1 MLAAALVS
9 QHRLR
14 PSPPRAP
21 PARLNWL
28 ADLFSPDAADSAAA
42 ELVLSELCEPEWAI
56 RCELG
61 AAVASS
67 LGGSGSLARGRTDAS
82 TDVRLDCGVR
92 FEIDAGF
99 DPPQGTVRLARPSR
113 LLAAEGFWKVS
124 ETDDRDVPKAISW
137 RLQSTGIRAGEEELV
152 PRGPLYFNALLEG
165 DGSTL
170 PLQLTAGRLTVK
182 EDLGADVGIF
192 RARGILAEF
201 KIVGAF
207 EAQRAIDPAQPPPPA
222 S

>member
-28 ADLFSPDAADSAAA
+28 ADLFSPVAADSAAA

-113 LLAAEGFWKVS
+113 LLAAEGFWKIS

-152 PRGPLYFNALLEG
+152 PPGPLYFNALLEG

-182 EDLGADVGIF
+182 EDIGADVGIF

-207 EAQRAIDPAQPPPPA
+207 EAQRAIDPAQPPA